1 MLLQVKT
8 ADTHPKPHTKL
19 FPIFVPSK
27 TALNGD
33 IPVTPIGRDGR
44 RDDVGPDPA
53 WNKKSGKLYW
63 VCLFSI
69 LKNHAND
76 LARSR
81 NRSRTQQ
88 EGWCEMASIPPRK
101 TPFPSKR

>member
-1 MLLQVKT
+1 MLLQQKT

-19 FPIFVPSK
+19 FPILVPSK
-27 TALNGD
+27 TGLNGD

-44 RDDVGPDPA
+44 RDDIGPDPA

-63 VCLFSI
+63 VSLFLLSSI
-69 LKNHAND
+69 CAYII
-76 LARSR
+76 ARSR

-88 EGWCEMASIPPRK
+88 EGRKEMASIPPRT
-101 TPFPSKR
+101 TPFLGK

>member
-27 TALNGD
+27 TGLNGD

-63 VCLFSI
+63 VCLI
-69 LKNHAND
+69 VVLMKYAD
-76 LARSR
+76 RIARIG

-88 EGWCEMASIPPRK
+88 EGWC
-101 TPFPSKR
+101 

>member
-1 MLLQVKT
+1 MENHGMLLEQKT

-19 FPIFVPSK
+19 FPILVPSK
-27 TALNGD
+27 TGLNGD

-63 VCLFSI
+63 VS
-69 LKNHAND
+69 
-76 LARSR
+76 S
-81 NRSRTQQ
+81 
-88 EGWCEMASIPPRK
+88 
-101 TPFPSKR
+101 SKPVGTRLIV

>member
-63 VCLFSI
+63 VCLSSVLMKYADGI
-69 LKNHAND
+69 ARIGY
-76 LARSR
+76 RSR
-81 NRSRTQQ
+81 AQQ
-88 EGWCEMASIPPRK
+88 KGRREMASIPPRK

>member
-8 ADTHPKPHTKL
+8 AETHPKPHTKL

-63 VCLFSI
+63 VCLSSVLMKYADGI
-69 LKNHAND
+69 ARIGY
-76 LARSR
+76 RSR
-81 NRSRTQQ
+81 AQQ
-88 EGWCEMASIPPRK
+88 KGRREMASIPPRK

>member
-1 MLLQVKT
+1 MDICEHPSVSHPTFPRVSADLQYMENHGMLLQVKT

-27 TALNGD
+27 TGLNGD

-63 VCLFSI
+63 VCPFFV
-69 LKNHAND
+69 
-76 LARSR
+76 RSMLI
-81 NRSRTQQ
+81 
-88 EGWCEMASIPPRK
+88 G
-101 TPFPSKR
+101 